1 MRVIAGK
8 VKGKLLIAPE
18 GMDTRPIMA
27 KMKEALFSMWQFRII
42 DKSFL
47 DLFAGSGSMGIEAL
61 SRGASKAYFV
71 EKSKKAI
78 DVINTNIKNCGLQ
91 KDAIVYHDD
100 VFDRVNQFKANNQK
114 FDIIY
119 MDPPFTVD
127 EIFDPVLK
135 CVAQAQILAEDGIL
149 AIRTKKE
156 RELDDHVENL
166 VKYKKKTYGKST
178 IHFYTYE
185 EEENE

>member
-8 VKGKLLIAPE
+8 AKGKLLIAPE

-27 KMKEALFSMWQFRII
+27 KMKEALFSMWQFRLI
-42 DKSFL
+42 DRTFL

-61 SRGASKAYFV
+61 SRGASKAVFV

-78 DVINTNIKNCGLQ
+78 DVIKTNLKNCGFHEE
-91 KDAIVYHDD
+91 AVVYQDD
-100 VFDRVNQFKANNQK
+100 VFDRVNYFKNTKQK
-114 FDIIY
+114 FDLIY

-127 EIFDPVLK
+127 EIFDPVLE
-135 CVAQAQILAEDGIL
+135 CVASADILEEDGIL

-156 RELDDHVENL
+156 RELQDEVGKL
-166 VKYKKKTYGKST
+166 IKFKKKTYGKST
-178 IHFYTYE
+178 IHFYQNVE
-185 EEENE
+185 E